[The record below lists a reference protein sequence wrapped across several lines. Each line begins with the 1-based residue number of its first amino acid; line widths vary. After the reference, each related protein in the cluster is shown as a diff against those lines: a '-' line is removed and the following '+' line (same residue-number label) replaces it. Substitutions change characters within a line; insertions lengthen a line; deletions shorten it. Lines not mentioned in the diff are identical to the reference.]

1 MMHHVHHFIRSAV
14 DWLFRRRQPGLVL
27 IRSAIV
33 LAVALMGGLA
43 FSISLPFDTGP
54 MNLSY
59 STDAGPASVVTWIL
73 LAVVLI
79 LIAAGFGLIFADRKR
94 LARQRVVAVEFRGLH
109 DGSGAALMDAIPDRF
124 DAHRDAEVI
133 DLRQGL
139 INGVIVSPEVA
150 VSKLMALRDRLD
162 AREAGRDRA
171 DLQYVAGGIAP
182 VPLLFLAGLLLD
194 DEAPVTIMDWDRNA
208 RIWRELDGQDDGE
221 RFVISGLDGVAEDQD
236 ALILAIGYSF
246 PIDLPAAKARVGDL
260 PVVSLTV
267 PTHST
272 TTHWSEEKQR
282 ALAQQFID
290 VMIALKGRR
299 VRLAHLFIAAPASLS
314 LRLGSHYDQRL
325 FPRAIAHQYDSG
337 EPPAFTWAIRLPTD
351 ALHAASVIP
360 SGVAATRD

>member
-133 DLRQGL
+133 DQ
-139 INGVIVSPEVA
+139 A
-150 VSKLMALRDRLD
+150 
-162 AREAGRDRA
+162 
-171 DLQYVAGGIAP
+171 
-182 VPLLFLAGLLLD
+182 
-194 DEAPVTIMDWDRNA
+194 
-208 RIWRELDGQDDGE
+208 
-221 RFVISGLDGVAEDQD
+221 
-236 ALILAIGYSF
+236 
-246 PIDLPAAKARVGDL
+246 
-260 PVVSLTV
+260 
-267 PTHST
+267 
-272 TTHWSEEKQR
+272 
-282 ALAQQFID
+282 
-290 VMIALKGRR
+290 
-299 VRLAHLFIAAPASLS
+299 IAAARKDVS
-314 LRLGSHYDQRL
+314 D
-325 FPRAIAHQYDSG
+325 
-337 EPPAFTWAIRLPTD
+337 
-351 ALHAASVIP
+351 
-360 SGVAATRD
+360 